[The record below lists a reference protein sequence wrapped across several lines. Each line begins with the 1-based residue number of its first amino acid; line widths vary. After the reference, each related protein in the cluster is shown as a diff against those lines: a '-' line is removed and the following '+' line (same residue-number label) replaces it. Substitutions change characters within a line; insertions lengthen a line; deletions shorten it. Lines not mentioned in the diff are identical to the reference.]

1 MILIGITGIIG
12 SGKTTVSNMLE
23 KEGFVVI
30 DLDRI
35 AKDTLLQN
43 DVIREI
49 GSRFGKEYISGDR
62 VNVERMKK
70 TVFQNEDMLR
80 ILEGITH
87 PKIVDRLFN
96 DVDSIKKRGAK
107 SIIIDGPLLF
117 ETGLY
122 KRLDKIVVVSAN
134 PEALKERLI
143 KRGMEQEDIEKRMV
157 FQISLEEKEKLA
169 DIVLYNNGTMEGL
182 KREVSKLSETIKGWE
197 VEIDAP
203 E

>member
-30 DLDRI
+30 DLDMI

>member
-30 DLDRI
+30 DLDMI

-169 DIVLYNNGTMEGL
+169 DIVLYNNGTLEGL

-197 VEIDAP
+197 VEVDAP

>member
-1 MILIGITGIIG
+1 
-12 SGKTTVSNMLE
+12 MLE

-30 DLDRI
+30 DLDMI

-122 KRLDKIVVVSAN
+122 KRLDKIVVV
-134 PEALKERLI
+134 
-143 KRGMEQEDIEKRMV
+143 
-157 FQISLEEKEKLA
+157 
-169 DIVLYNNGTMEGL
+169 
-182 KREVSKLSETIKGWE
+182 
-197 VEIDAP
+197 
-203 E
+203 

>member
-30 DLDRI
+30 DLDMI

-157 FQISLEEKEKLA
+157 FQISLSL
-169 DIVLYNNGTMEGL
+169 IHI
-182 KREVSKLSETIKGWE
+182 SEPTR
-197 VEIDAP
+197 P
-203 E
+203 Y

>member
-169 DIVLYNNGTMEGL
+169 DIVLYNNGTLEGL

>member
-49 GSRFGKEYISGDR
+49 GSRFGKEYVSGDR
-62 VNVERMKK
+62 VNVEKMKK

-169 DIVLYNNGTMEGL
+169 DIVLYNNGTLEGL

-197 VEIDAP
+197 VEVDAP

>member
-49 GSRFGKEYISGDR
+49 GSRFGKEYVSGDR
-62 VNVERMKK
+62 VNVEKMKK

>member
-30 DLDRI
+30 DLDMI

-169 DIVLYNNGTMEGL
+169 DIVLYNNGTLEGL

>member
-30 DLDRI
+30 DLDMI

-62 VNVERMKK
+62 VNVEKMKK

>member
-49 GSRFGKEYISGDR
+49 GSRFGKEYVSGDR
-62 VNVERMKK
+62 VNVEKMKK

-169 DIVLYNNGTMEGL
+169 DIVLYNNGTLEGL

>member
-30 DLDRI
+30 DLDMI

-70 TVFQNEDMLR
+70 TVFQNED
-80 ILEGITH
+80 IL
-87 PKIVDRLFN
+87 
-96 DVDSIKKRGAK
+96 S
-107 SIIIDGPLLF
+107 
-117 ETGLY
+117 
-122 KRLDKIVVVSAN
+122 
-134 PEALKERLI
+134 
-143 KRGMEQEDIEKRMV
+143 
-157 FQISLEEKEKLA
+157 
-169 DIVLYNNGTMEGL
+169 
-182 KREVSKLSETIKGWE
+182 
-197 VEIDAP
+197 
-203 E
+203 

>member
-30 DLDRI
+30 DLDMI

-49 GSRFGKEYISGDR
+49 GSRFGKEYVSGDR
-62 VNVERMKK
+62 VNVEKMKK

-197 VEIDAP
+197 VEVDAP

>member
-30 DLDRI
+30 DLDMI

-49 GSRFGKEYISGDR
+49 GSRFGKEYVSGDR
-62 VNVERMKK
+62 VNVEKMKK

-169 DIVLYNNGTMEGL
+169 DIVLYNNGTLEGL

-197 VEIDAP
+197 VEVDAP

>member
-30 DLDRI
+30 DLDMI

-197 VEIDAP
+197 VEVDAP

>member
-49 GSRFGKEYISGDR
+49 GSRFGKEYVSGDR
-62 VNVERMKK
+62 VNVEKMKK

-197 VEIDAP
+197 VEVDAP

>member
-169 DIVLYNNGTMEGL
+169 DIVLYNNGTLEGL

-197 VEIDAP
+197 VEVDAP

>member
-30 DLDRI
+30 DLDMI

-49 GSRFGKEYISGDR
+49 GSRFGKEYVSGDR
-62 VNVERMKK
+62 VNVEKMKK

>member
-1 MILIGITGIIG
+1 
-12 SGKTTVSNMLE
+12 
-23 KEGFVVI
+23 
-30 DLDRI
+30 
-35 AKDTLLQN
+35 
-43 DVIREI
+43 
-49 GSRFGKEYISGDR
+49 
-62 VNVERMKK
+62 
-70 TVFQNEDMLR
+70 
-80 ILEGITH
+80 
-87 PKIVDRLFN
+87 
-96 DVDSIKKRGAK
+96 VDSIKKRGAK